1 VEIES
6 EDDWSLEYARHQ
18 QEECPT
24 LSKIKSCLDSKT
36 TLKTSDKELAA
47 LAKEL
52 QFCFIG
58 NNGVLRRKS
67 KDGKVQIIV
76 PQKLT
81 SRVLKMM
88 HDGQG
93 ILVIQKH

>member
-24 LSKIKSCLDSKT
+24 FSKIKSCLESKT

-52 QFCFIG
+52 PFCFIG
-58 NNGVLRRKS
+58 NDGVLRRKS
-67 KDGKVQIIV
+67 KTEKCI
-76 PQKLT
+76 
-81 SRVLKMM
+81 S
-88 HDGQG
+88 
-93 ILVIQKH
+93 